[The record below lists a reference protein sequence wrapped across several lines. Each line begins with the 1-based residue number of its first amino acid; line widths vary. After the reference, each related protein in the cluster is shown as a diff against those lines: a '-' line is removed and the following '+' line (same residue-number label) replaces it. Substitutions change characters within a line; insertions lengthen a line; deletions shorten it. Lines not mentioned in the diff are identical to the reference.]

1 MNKRSIIIAIIIGLI
16 VLILPIILYFAVEVS
31 DESAPPEHNTYSP
44 YTLELKKS

>member
-31 DESAPPEHNTYSP
+31 DESAPLEHSTYSP
-44 YTLELKKS
+44 YTQGMKKS